1 MGSGIAS
8 SKARKQRK
16 AHFQAPKHLVHRQFT
31 VPVSGSQTQYPNIYR
46 APVRE
51 GDRVEVERGQGTKP
65 GYSDKDHKVK
75 GAQGKVLR
83 VDYKRHLV
91 FVEDLKQRKRGNK
104 VADRA
109 VDPRNIT
116 ILAFNT
122 EDKRRKAKLE
132 AMDAR
137 GSK

>member
-1 MGSGIAS
+1 MGNGLVS

-46 APVRE
+46 AALRT
-51 GDRVEVERGQGTKP
+51 GDRVEVERGQGVDG
-65 GYSDKDHKVK
+65 GYTDKDSKVK

-91 FVEDLKQRKRGNK
+91 FVEDLKERKRGNK

-109 VDPRNIT
+109 VDPRNVT
-116 ILAFNT
+116 ILAFDT
-122 EDKRRKAKLE
+122 TDKRRKAKLE